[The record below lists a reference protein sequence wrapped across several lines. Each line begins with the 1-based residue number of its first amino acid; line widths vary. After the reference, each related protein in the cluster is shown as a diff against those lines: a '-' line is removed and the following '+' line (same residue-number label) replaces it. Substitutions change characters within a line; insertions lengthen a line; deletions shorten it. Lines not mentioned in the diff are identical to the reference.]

1 MFDQSW
7 LNPCGCLSMFWSVWL
22 VANVIQ
28 SSTQRENWT
37 ELTWDREAMILS
49 TEFVLIWAEFV
60 PEPTD
65 PVAPGP
71 LPDAEEPGAGVGAGQ
86 RDVLTRRGEQFP
98 LLGRMLVDLVMVV
111 LVESLAGNS
120 LES

>member
-1 MFDQSW
+1 
-7 LNPCGCLSMFWSVWL
+7 
-22 VANVIQ
+22 
-28 SSTQRENWT
+28 
-37 ELTWDREAMILS
+37 MILS
-49 TEFVLIWAEFV
+49 AEFVLIRAEFV

-86 RDVLTRRGEQFP
+86 RDVLPQRGEHLP
-98 LLGRMLVDLVMVV
+98 LLRRLRVDLVLVV

>member
-1 MFDQSW
+1 
-7 LNPCGCLSMFWSVWL
+7 
-22 VANVIQ
+22 
-28 SSTQRENWT
+28 
-37 ELTWDREAMILS
+37 MILS
-49 TEFVLIWAEFV
+49 TEFVLIRAEFV

-71 LPDAEEPGAGVGAGQ
+71 LPDTEEPGAGVGAGQ

-98 LLGRMLVDLVMVV
+98 LLRRMLVDLVMVV